1 MSEFAAS
8 SIGESLRGAR
18 EAQGLSVEEAARRL
32 RLMHRQIEAMEREDF
47 DSLGQPVFARGFVR
61 NYARLLGLDPEVLLT
76 RMADVPAAE
85 PASVARASLPL
96 VARRPVPLWLLLLLV
111 GGLFV
116 IVAPLA
122 LYWWLNSEVDAP
134 APAPP
139 TVQTPASHAVAVPP
153 PVAAPVEA
161 VPAPAAEPAVETPTA
176 APADGVEAPP
186 ALGRLQFEFGDS
198 SWVEV
203 RDADGRMIMRQ
214 LNTAGS
220 RAEVEGTP
228 PFQLVV
234 GNARQVRLSYNDRP
248 IDLTPFI
255 DVTVARFTLE
265 N

>member
-1 MSEFAAS
+1 MSEFASS

-76 RMADVPAAE
+76 RMANAPAE
-85 PASVARASLPL
+85 PAPVAQVSLPPVARG
-96 VARRPVPLWLLLLLV
+96 PVPLWLLLLLV
-111 GGLFV
+111 GGLLV
-116 IVAPLA
+116 IVAPFA
-122 LYWWLNSEVDAP
+122 LYWWLNSEADAP

-139 TVQTPASHAVAVPP
+139 AVQTPASHAVPP
-153 PVAAPVEA
+153 PVAAPVEV
-161 VPAPAAEPAVETPTA
+161 VPAPAAAPVAETPTV

-186 ALGRLQFEFGDS
+186 ALGRLQFEFGGS
-198 SWVEV
+198 SWVEIK
-203 RDADGRMIMRQ
+203 DADGRMIMRQ
-214 LNTAGS
+214 LNAAGS
-220 RAEVEGTP
+220 RAEIEGTP